1 MSGRKI
7 VLGSLAV
14 AVLDYDALQRD
25 SDVSH
30 LCVTTRRLLR
40 VLYDPSSLLLSP
52 IPSPSPLLLQSSL
65 THSVMKYVALLS
77 GGKDSC
83 YNLSHCAKHG
93 HELVAA
99 ASLGPEQGKGSAI
112 TKLPR

>member
-40 VLYDPSSLLLSP
+40 VLYE
-52 IPSPSPLLLQSSL
+52 
-65 THSVMKYVALLS
+65 SV
-77 GGKDSC
+77 
-83 YNLSHCAKHG
+83 
-93 HELVAA
+93 
-99 ASLGPEQGKGSAI
+99 
-112 TKLPR
+112 